1 MKPIIIL
8 LFLTLKTKMRKLG
21 FVTNCSGIGF
31 SNQKFMKDSIDIF
44 DPFLYQWSHRSI
56 LSEMKSADVTSVS
69 KKKDGANKDNYK
81 PINCSNYFRPNL

>member
-44 DPFLYQWSHRSI
+44 DPFLYQ
-56 LSEMKSADVTSVS
+56 
-69 KKKDGANKDNYK
+69 
-81 PINCSNYFRPNL
+81 